1 MGIFS
6 SYGKKTD
13 EDLMALLQRG
23 DHRAFGHI
31 YDRYAPRLKA
41 FFVRM
46 LWTDQE
52 LAEDQVHDL
61 FSKIIDRPELFKE
74 GYLFKSWVFQ
84 VASNMCKNAYRK
96 RAFEQAYRN
105 QLSRDGIGFASVEKE
120 LDEEIQMNRLVTALE
135 KMDEDLMALFL
146 LRYQQDLSTAELARI
161 FDVPEGTIKSRLYQ
175 VRKDLTVQLTD
186 DIKMEKP

>member
-1 MGIFS
+1 MSIFS

-23 DHRAFGHI
+23 DHRAFAHL

-46 LWTDQE
+46 LWADQE

-61 FSKIIDRPELFKE
+61 FAKIIDRPELFKE

-96 RAFEQAYRN
+96 RAFEQAYHA
-105 QLSRDGIGFASVEKE
+105 QLTRDGIGFASVEKQ
-120 LDEEIQMNRLVTALE
+120 LDEEIQMTLLVSALE